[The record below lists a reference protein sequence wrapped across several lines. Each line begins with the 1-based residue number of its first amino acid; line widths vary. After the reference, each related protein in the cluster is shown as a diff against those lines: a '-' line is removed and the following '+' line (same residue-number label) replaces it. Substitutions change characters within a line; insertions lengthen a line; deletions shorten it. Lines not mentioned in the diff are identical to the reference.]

1 MNYEKNRFEGRYR
14 CPLGCDMESPINNM
28 QCGLYQGLPI
38 AMVYGISQQFKDV
51 YEADKGLQ
59 AGTLFAELNLPFMS
73 NQGGKKC

>member
-1 MNYEKNRFEGRYR
+1 M
-14 CPLGCDMESPINNM
+14 GCDIEPQVSTT

-59 AGTLFAELNLPFMS
+59 AGTLFAELDLPFMS
-73 NQGGKKC
+73 NWGGKKC